1 MENII
6 EENTKF
12 DEKNTEEI
20 AIKKKLNILL
30 YNIIT
35 FDANEW
41 EEIHNQLNEGIV
53 GKNVSSKDCYRI
65 GFIKYLIGFTY
76 SLDLI

>member
-20 AIKKKLNILL
+20 AIKKN
-30 YNIIT
+30 
-35 FDANEW
+35 
-41 EEIHNQLNEGIV
+41 
-53 GKNVSSKDCYRI
+53 
-65 GFIKYLIGFTY
+65 
-76 SLDLI
+76 